1 MDHLHYRLNFD
12 LDKSFITAWSFQ
24 AVMKILSIMQM
35 VHSHTDTFPGDGNEV
50 YEGDVII
57 LNNYTINQNFKTEK

>member
-1 MDHLHYRLNFD
+1 
-12 LDKSFITAWSFQ
+12 
-24 AVMKILSIMQM
+24 M